1 MAQYNTIS
9 AIPFPDLLKVSSL
22 VNPTRANI
30 TEVLQGYPDEV
41 VDKLVAL
48 LNGHAD
54 QDESDELVDVEP
66 VEPPVDHQPDHD
78 TQETVVFDRPDT
90 IIHNAQQ
97 SAAVFQSEPAG
108 AYRSGTKQS
117 LFQDFEETS
126 DHDAPAP
133 QEAEPAD
140 VPMNPIPSDTTL
152 DQDVSRKTTSTDAPH
167 GDPEPAG
174 DTNQPPVT
182 QAPDTQQ
189 TPPAA
194 TPAPPATPPAPPA
207 ATTASTS
214 TSSRGGF
221 SLAAM
226 LKAAKDAEIERQR
239 RVDPND
245 FEDIDRSYFADYDW
259 SAQEVTRD
267 TVHIIPENLYNTED
281 GSDTPPTMLIYWDPI
296 DVPDD
301 QVVLYLLVGDD
312 FEQEPSPENGHEL
325 VVTRGTAFRETI
337 NEDAGMRHYMVWA
350 YVTPEDALLD
360 LLKVQPVFVGE
371 SAIALPP
378 SDLKVVES
386 DGVVTGTWT
395 PKRGHAN
402 VMVYVRQ
409 SSDRRP
415 LDSPEN
421 RLRDKVDARGFSYT
435 VPVRGVTYDF
445 QLFPEIVFR
454 GNTMR
459 GVGGEV
465 RQLTISAN
473 IQQIELLEASLMVRE
488 EGTRGSGNDTILL
501 SYIHPPTGEV
511 KIYLTKTEPAPDLI
525 GQEVDSS
532 YLDDD
537 DALGNTEWSKSYEG
551 DPGEEMI
558 KELSWPA
565 GWSQVYCVPVNVVG
579 EKSMVGEPK
588 QIRRVESIKDFD
600 LIQRVDSQ
608 LITFDWPS
616 GAQMVEVRQEQK
628 PMLELTEDDYRR
640 QGGIRL
646 HLNPLHDKVTL
657 LPKAIHEGRYTKADH
672 ATSKDYPGLKLYAYK
687 IEVPQE
693 PGEGVLPK
701 LWIWREDLEDRNQAP
716 RFSLVYRSDRL
727 PLYNEDGE
735 EVIRCALSND
745 QRGAPGE
752 PAPFLNPDTLAHGFD
767 KAKSWGEYWLIDLP
781 SEGPNAKTSGF
792 IRLFIQPDSD
802 DAATE
807 KGASRVLID
816 DEAIDSLNLDDGKW
830 SAYFYQRGY

>member
-117 LFQDFEETS
+117 LFQDFEETP

-174 DTNQPPVT
+174 DTNQSPVT

-259 SAQEVTRD
+259 STQEVTRD
-267 TVHIIPENLYNTED
+267 TVHIIPENLYNTDD
-281 GSDTPPTMLIYWDPI
+281 GADTPPTMLIYWDPV

-301 QVVLYLLVGDD
+301 QIVLYLLVGDD

-350 YVTPEDALLD
+350 YIAPEANPKQ

-371 SAIALPP
+371 NAIALPP

-551 DPGEEMI
+551 DPGE
-558 KELSWPA
+558 
-565 GWSQVYCVPVNVVG
+565 
-579 EKSMVGEPK
+579 
-588 QIRRVESIKDFD
+588 
-600 LIQRVDSQ
+600 
-608 LITFDWPS
+608 
-616 GAQMVEVRQEQK
+616 
-628 PMLELTEDDYRR
+628 ELTEDDYRR